1 MTNYDAFFLEIWK
14 RPQISIRVLATK
26 LACVAGGI
34 SELVIFRS
42 EGVILFSPASEFASG
57 EAASEI
63 PAPSLCP
70 IFTAFIS
77 CKFIES
83 CYPVITV
90 SEHHCQFNIRD
101 ILH

>member
-1 MTNYDAFFLEIWK
+1 MTGLFPWDLEEAPDLDK
-14 RPQISIRVLATK
+14 SLSHEISL
-26 LACVAGGI
+26 CC
-34 SELVIFRS
+34 
-42 EGVILFSPASEFASG
+42 G

-90 SEHHCQFNIRD
+90 SEHHCQFDIRD